1 MDNNYLLLTP
11 GPLTTSATVKKAMEF
26 DYCTWDDDYKEITQS
41 IRQSLLALAD
51 VNPSKYTAV
60 PIQGSG
66 TYGVESVISSIIPD
80 SGTILIA
87 MNGAYGER
95 IGQMADVYG
104 IDHVDLIIDEQ
115 SPVLLSDVKSIVE
128 EHPEITHF
136 AMVHCETT
144 TGILNPIEDIIP
156 WVHERGIVT
165 IVDAMSSFG
174 GIPIDVSGI
183 NIDFL
188 ISSTNKCLQGVPGF
202 AFVIAKKSIL
212 ETTAGMARTLS
223 LDLYDQY
230 NEMEKNNG
238 KWRFTSPTHVVHAFA
253 QALEELKLEGG
264 LQRRY
269 KRYLSNQKQLASGME
284 HLGFKIL
291 IDEKWQ
297 SPIITSFIYP
307 TEDFDF
313 KEFYN
318 ELKESGF
325 VIYPGKISQVP
336 TFRIGNIGEVYRD
349 DIARLLKAIEQIQNR
364 ETAL

>member
-1 MDNNYLLLTP
+1 MDNYLLLTP
-11 GPLTTSATVKKAMEF
+11 GPLTTSSTVKKAMEF

-66 TYGVESVISSIIPD
+66 TYGVESVISS
-80 SGTILIA
+80 TISNSDTLLIA
-87 MNGAYGER
+87 INGSYGER
-95 IGQMADVYG
+95 ISQMADVYG
-104 IDHVDLIIDEQ
+104 INHIDVRIDEQ
-115 SPVLLSDVKSIVE
+115 KPVLLEDIKSVVE
-128 EHPEITHF
+128 MHPEITHF
-136 AMVHCETT
+136 AMIHCETT
-144 TGILNPIEDIIP
+144 TGVLNPIEEIIP
-156 WVHERGIVT
+156 WVHERKIVT

-188 ISSTNKCLQGVPGF
+188 ISSTNKCIQGVPGF
-202 AFVIAKKSIL
+202 SFVIARKKVL
-212 ETTAGMARTLS
+212 EATKGTARTLS

-230 NEMEKNNG
+230 HEMEINNG

-264 LQRRY
+264 LQKRY
-269 KRYLSNQKQLASGME
+269 KRFQANQNQLALGME
-284 HLGFKIL
+284 NLGFEVL
-291 IDEKWQ
+291 IDKKWQ

-307 TEDFDF
+307 TDDFDF
-313 KEFYN
+313 NDFYQK
-318 ELKESGF
+318 LKESGF
-325 VIYPGKISQVP
+325 VIYPGKISKVP

-349 DIARLLKAIEQIQNR
+349 DIARLLKVIKEIQNT
-364 ETAL
+364 EKSF

>member
-1 MDNNYLLLTP
+1 MDNYLLLTP
-11 GPLTTSATVKKAMEF
+11 GPLTTSETVKKAMEF

-66 TYGVESVISSIIPD
+66 TYGVESVISSVVSD
-80 SGTILIA
+80 SDTLLIA
-87 MNGAYGER
+87 VNGSYGKR
-95 IGQMADVYG
+95 ISQMADVYG
-104 IDHVDLIIDEQ
+104 INHIDLTIDEQ
-115 SPVLLSDVKSIVE
+115 RPVLLEDIKSVVE
-128 EHPEITHF
+128 MHPEITHF
-136 AMVHCETT
+136 AMIHCETT
-144 TGILNPIEDIIP
+144 TGILNPIEEIIP
-156 WVHERGIVT
+156 WIHEQEIIT

-183 NIDFL
+183 HIDFL
-188 ISSTNKCLQGVPGF
+188 ISSTNKCIQGVPGF
-202 AFVIAKKSIL
+202 SFVIAKKSIL
-212 ETTAGMARTLS
+212 EATKGIARTLS

-230 NEMEKNNG
+230 NEMETNNG

-264 LQRRY
+264 LQSRY
-269 KRYLSNQKQLASGME
+269 KRFQANQKQLATGMK
-284 HLGFKIL
+284 HLGFEVL

-307 TEDFDF
+307 TDDFDF
-313 KEFYN
+313 YKFYQ

-325 VIYPGKISQVP
+325 VIYPGKISKVP

-349 DIARLLKAIEQIQNR
+349 DIARLLKVIQEIQNT
-364 ETAL
+364 EKVL